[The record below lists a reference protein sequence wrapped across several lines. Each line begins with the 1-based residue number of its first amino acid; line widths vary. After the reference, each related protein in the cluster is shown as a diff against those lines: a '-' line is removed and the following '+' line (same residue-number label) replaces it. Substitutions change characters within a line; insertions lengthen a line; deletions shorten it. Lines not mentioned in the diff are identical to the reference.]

1 MESKKERTHIMK
13 IEELLQEAVDQEA
26 SDVFIAV
33 GIPPT
38 FKVDGKLLPTDY
50 PSLTPED
57 TEKFAMDLFKKEDQY
72 TYFLEHGDKDF
83 SLSIHGV
90 GRFRVGVYAQRGSMS
105 VIIRVLGVDNLQKLK
120 INRPQG
126 ILDLHKEE
134 KGLVLV
140 TGPAGSGK
148 STTIAQILDLINRN
162 RQCHIITIEDPIE
175 YLFKHDQSIIEQRE
189 VGIDAKSFPHA
200 LKASL
205 RHAPDVIFV
214 SDLRDRET
222 IMEAIHAAETGQ
234 LVISSLHTL
243 GAIKTIERMVDI
255 FSASQ
260 QNQIRYQLS
269 TVLQTVVSQQLLL
282 NRDNQS
288 VLAFEVMKV
297 NQDISAAI
305 REDRLKDIIPLIESG
320 GDEGMMTMEQSIVK
334 LYHEGEI
341 SLEEAEKHCLRRES
355 LNQLLRT
362 QGK

>member
-1 MESKKERTHIMK
+1 MMK
-13 IEELLQEAVDQEA
+13 IEELLKEAVEKEA

-38 FKVDGKLLPTDY
+38 FKVDGKLFPTSY
-50 PSLTPED
+50 PALTPED
-57 TEKFAMDLFKKEDQY
+57 TEKFAMDLFKKEEHY

-83 SLSIHGV
+83 SLSIQGI

-105 VIIRVLGVDNLQKLK
+105 VIIRVLGFDNIQKLK
-120 INRPQG
+120 VNRPKG
-126 ILDLHKEE
+126 ILDLHKEQ
-134 KGLVLV
+134 KGLILV

-162 RQCHIITIEDPIE
+162 RQCHIITIEEPIE
-175 YLFKHDQSIIEQRE
+175 YLFKHDRSIIEQRE

-222 IMEAIHAAETGQ
+222 ILEAIRAAETGH

-243 GAIKTIERMVDI
+243 GAVKTIERMVDI
-255 FSASQ
+255 FPASQ

-269 TVLQTVVSQQLLL
+269 TVLRAVVSQQLLL
-282 NRDNQS
+282 NRGNQS
-288 VLAFEVMKV
+288 VPAFEIMKV
-297 NQDISAAI
+297 NQEIGAAV
-305 REDRLKDIIPLIESG
+305 REDRLNDIIPLIEG
-320 GDEGMMTMEQSIVK
+320 GAEEGMMTMEQSIGK
-334 LYHEGEI
+334 LYTEGSI
-341 SLEEAEKHCLRRES
+341 SKEDALKHCLRRES
-355 LNQLLRT
+355 LSQWMKDHK
-362 QGK
+362 QGE